1 VVIKQGDLF
10 WVRLP
15 SPRGSEPGYRH
26 PHVIVQNDVF
36 NQSRIGT
43 VVVCTLSSNLAL
55 ATSRANIMLAKGEG
69 NLPKRSVVNVS
80 QILTI
85 DKSVLDEKIGT
96 LSKQR
101 VREIIEGIS
110 LVLTPME
117 IE

>member
-1 VVIKQGDLF
+1 
-10 WVRLP
+10 
-15 SPRGSEPGYRH
+15 
-26 PHVIVQNDVF
+26 
-36 NQSRIGT
+36 
-43 VVVCTLSSNLAL
+43 
-55 ATSRANIMLAKGEG
+55 MLAKGEG